1 MRYMYKLQLIGH
13 LWENGKWPLI
23 DGPVGRNLTEIS
35 MKHGRNITL
44 FEYRTHLEWNHRI
57 TPRLSSNHVINVC
70 FNDISSHLLF
80 VAFCRQL

>member
-44 FEYRTHLEWNHRI
+44 FEYTTHLEWNHRI
-57 TPRLSSNHVINVC
+57 TPR
-70 FNDISSHLLF
+70 
-80 VAFCRQL
+80 